1 MTANHH
7 LCLVSNQPVPSLTPL
22 IDPKL
27 GITHATLVAAPDR
40 KQHAEWLKIALALHG
55 IASNLILLRDGYHL
69 PRLREDFTAIAARFP
84 TGATVNLTGG
94 TKLMTLAA
102 WDAFMRPQDRLYYV
116 HIGHDRID
124 WLHPAGQATQPISD
138 RVKLE
143 VYLAAYGLE
152 LLPPGPQRQAIAA
165 AHHQNLR
172 NRALKLHSQK
182 GPSRTLATVGG
193 GWLEELVFEEIR
205 RLAEQDDKIHD
216 VARQFRI
223 NYGDHYQR
231 RLFSE
236 LDVACLRDNTLYLIE
251 CKTGQSGVGA
261 NAATALFKLAE
272 LSDTLGGVR
281 GRGLFVSTERVS
293 ADLHQ
298 RARQLGISIVD
309 RPCLNDLPGHLGRA
323 LCPAQVPG

>member
-1 MTANHH
+1 MTVNPH

-27 GITHATLVAAPDR
+27 GVTHATLVAAPDR
-40 KQHAEWLKIALALHG
+40 KLHAEWLKTALVRHG
-55 IASNLILLRDGYHL
+55 IGSELILLRDGYHL
-69 PRLREDFTAIAARFP
+69 PRLREDFAAIAARFP

-102 WDAFMRPQDRLYYV
+102 WDAFTRPQDRLYYV

-124 WLHPAGQATQPISD
+124 WLHPAGQAAHPISD
-138 RVKLE
+138 RVKLD
-143 VYLAAYGLE
+143 VYLAAHGLD
-152 LLPPGPQRQAIAA
+152 LLPPGPQRQAMSTAD
-165 AHHQNLR
+165 HQNLR
-172 NRALKLHSQK
+172 NRAHKLHRQK
-182 GPSRTLATVGG
+182 GPSRTLAAVGG

-205 RLAEQDDKIHD
+205 RLAEQDVKIHD

-223 NYGDHYQR
+223 NYGDVYQR
-231 RLFSE
+231 RLISE

-281 GRGLFVSTERVS
+281 GRGLFVSTEIVS
-293 ADLHQ
+293 TDLHQ
-298 RARQLGISIVD
+298 RARQLGLSIID
-309 RPCLNDLPGHLGRA
+309 RPCLIDLPGHLGRA
-323 LCPAQVPG
+323 LRPAQNAG